1 VPEGMGSGKTPVS
14 LVIYDVR
21 GARVRTVVSEGQAA
35 GRYVV
40 EWDGRTETG
49 AAAGSGVY
57 FYKLQTP
64 GFSDARKMVLLK

>member
-1 VPEGMGSGKTPVS
+1 VS

-21 GARVRTVVSEGQAA
+21 GARVRTLVGEAQAA

-40 EWDGRTETG
+40 EWNGRTESG
-49 AAAGSGVY
+49 APAGSGVY
-57 FYKLQTP
+57 FCRLETP